1 MSNKELDM
9 ARKPDIAQDD
19 LDEALNPHRADD
31 QAHARD
37 HTVSVLTARGVRLT
51 GDEQDEELADLWSA
65 VERFESV
72 VSSRGADTMT
82 NTPES
87 TEPDNPA
94 FVLPERQVGES
105 AQDYTR
111 RILESAD
118 RLTSFE
124 RR

>member
-1 MSNKELDM
+1 MPRKSNT
-9 ARKPDIAQDD
+9 APDD

-31 QAHARD
+31 EAHARD
-37 HTVSVLTARGVRLT
+37 RAVAVLTTRGVRLT
-51 GDEQDEELADLWSA
+51 GDERDEELADLWSA

-87 TEPDNPA
+87 SDPDNPA
-94 FVLPERQVGES
+94 FVLPKRLAGES
-105 AQDYTR
+105 APAYTR
-111 RILESAD
+111 RILEAAQ

-124 RR
+124 RP